1 MIHPYQASWRGVPFE
16 TVSTSNS
23 GGRKTSTH
31 DFAQLDGQWV
41 EDRALMARAYQLA
54 CWVSGWQ
61 AKRALIQALEKPGP
75 GVLVHPTLGR
85 KVVQLLTWKL
95 DDSVTDGDVSRFELS
110 FAETKAP
117 PMAAPSRVSSVTET
131 LATVITSSAATAVAV
146 ITAPVSTAAMVA
158 ALGDAMVSSLKGA
171 YKAISG
177 PLAISAVALR
187 KADQQLAQAV
197 KAANKITSY
206 PNEAVAQLQAMVAT
220 ITDGDAVRALRRWG
234 ASLPLPSASDLTPQA
249 DLQRAHVRLWR
260 ETIVA
265 QFGTVILSDTYLAQ
279 QDAEQTRTD
288 WVEACEAALEGG
300 SLISELQ
307 AVLGSV
313 AAWLDAQALRLPK
326 LVPIELEA
334 PTPALVLAW
343 QLYGDWSR
351 NDQLVELNEA
361 ASGMLVGAVE
371 ALSA

>member
-1 MIHPYQASWRGVPFE
+1 VIHPYQASWRGVPFQ

-110 FAETKAP
+110 FSETKAP

-131 LATVITSSAATAVAV
+131 LATVITSSATTAVAV

-158 ALGDAMVSSLKGA
+158 ALGDAMVSSLKEA

-177 PLAISAVALR
+177 PLAISATALR

-220 ITDGDAVRALRRWG
+220 VTDGDAVRALRRWG

-288 WVEACEAALEGG
+288 WVEGCEAALEGG

-326 LVPIELEA
+326 LVPVELEA

-361 ASGMLVGAVE
+361 ASGMLVGTVE